1 MKQLNEK
8 ELDMRIKSFLT
19 KKFQQY
25 PEISPRETRGK
36 DKLHHY
42 ELVKNV
48 PRFFSGIMFQLSL

>member
-25 PEISPRETRGK
+25 PEVAPRDVKDK
-36 DKLHHY
+36 DKLRQY
-42 ELVKNV
+42 GFVKNV
-48 PRFFSGIMFQLSL
+48 PRYFSGSNLQRSF